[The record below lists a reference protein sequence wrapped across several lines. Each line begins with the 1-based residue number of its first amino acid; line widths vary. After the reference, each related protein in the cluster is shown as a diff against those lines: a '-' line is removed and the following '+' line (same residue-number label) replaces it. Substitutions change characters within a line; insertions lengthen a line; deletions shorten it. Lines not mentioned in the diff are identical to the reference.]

1 MGDSYDEDEGRLM
14 IDDAILDSTH
24 ASQTG
29 CAETSS
35 KATTYEKTVELTPS
49 SDDGEF
55 LLKPQQVLRCVES
68 HPVDPEPKPNF
79 YCESGVSKVVQGVH
93 RDDRLKMTIKRTQSP
108 VGSSGQFS
116 YLGEKHGDGPTR
128 SEDIS
133 KEEGEIDDEEET
145 GNNLHAQS
153 TAVNVQS
160 ETNWSGYQNTS
171 FEGGSTST
179 NKLRHGGQQQ
189 FDHHAVYSTPHS
201 STRQLAVNIPV
212 SSSVTSPG
220 PPNVTSSVTVEE
232 HNSRVLPAS
241 YPPQTQTVPK
251 ETQFGEDSSDLN
263 RQKIPGDGFKNTGAL
278 STPSNKARKKKRRA
292 SERDEHETCQASPSG
307 TSPSFNTV
315 TSQLGTNSAGVSLAK
330 KRKTNIRDR
339 STCVSVKS
347 VQTNDG
353 DIDIKVGSTHCLN
366 ISVLA
371 KASNYL
377 YYVTNWN
384 GHDLYGVL
392 GDGLPPL
399 QHTYVNRKCGGTST
413 ASNSGSGFDLFSSH
427 DKTNGGS
434 PSKQRLNAKRS
445 NRSSSVCPPNGF
457 PDIKPTG
464 RKGLVGN
471 VGRPSS
477 ASTSDVQSVG
487 GDLQDEERSQ
497 SPVSWFT
504 SGSNDPISALGSF
517 GIAADNSSS
526 HLRECILS
534 TMYSCPVAGCE
545 HRYDTQSQLAIHYH
559 THFVKEDGGKAIYV
573 ETMGTQTNSVIMKD
587 VAVDTDREITQIPT
601 VSSEVVPEVRN
612 SRNDAKNLHLVS
624 PKPKLSKTL
633 TNHEEQS
640 INELFKVV
648 TQKAEAGSGSAKA
661 DNKKVFSVR
670 SPKINAGTSKVY
682 GALLSGSNIINQN
695 EMPTALDAIR
705 KMVTNNSGEI
715 HSREHQSST
724 VISSSGI
731 LPSTSVSSTTPHGGA
746 ASPAFSDIS
755 DDAPTLEKEVTDKSE
770 ERSLDRI
777 KDLVNST
784 EKAPLEQLSLSIEDE
799 KMVTASKSG
808 IGSSTLLC
816 PVSTPITT
824 SGTTLAV
831 PREGLTCNLGFRR
844 FENTICFVEFALDP
858 SLSGSKKN
866 EMKTQSQAN
875 TIGSFSA
882 SFMDPSGLRHSSTIP
897 ISMPN
902 LSNAPSASVFA
913 QPYFMPFIT
922 PVSNAATPGM
932 SQSHTAKHKIHDLKT
947 NPPSLIPFQ
956 SKESSSIGQSCSV
969 VTSSNS
975 QSLSQGG
982 TGNVPATK
990 QAVHQQAGGQSG
1002 ASGNSFASIQPHA
1015 PGNSDRS
1022 ANTQNA
1028 PSSALNFMQHQQQQ
1042 QAYFAQL
1049 QQHQQMQYM
1058 QRFGAAFPMTGPPNS
1073 MNAVAQQA
1081 YEQQMAALHASFG
1094 YPGIFMPPSFPP
1106 K

>member
-1 MGDSYDEDEGRLM
+1 MNKKKMGDSYDEDEGRLM

-24 ASQTG
+24 SSQTG

-35 KATTYEKTVELTPS
+35 KTTTYEKTVELTPNS
-49 SDDGEF
+49 EDG
-55 LLKPQQVLRCVES
+55 VES

-79 YCESGVSKVVQGVH
+79 YCESGVSKVLQGVH

-108 VGSSGQFS
+108 INSGGQFS
-116 YLGEKHGDGPTR
+116 YLGEKRGDGSTR
-128 SEDIS
+128 SEDVS

-145 GNNLHAQS
+145 GNSLHAQS
-153 TAVNVQS
+153 TTVNVHQPA
-160 ETNWSGYQNTS
+160 NWPGYQSTGFEAGSAGTS
-171 FEGGSTST
+171 KF
-179 NKLRHGGQQQ
+179 RHGGQQQ
-189 FDHHAVYSTPHS
+189 FEHHALYSTPHS
-201 STRQLAVNIPV
+201 GTRQLAVNISV
-212 SSSVTSPG
+212 SSNVTSPG
-220 PPNVTSSVTVEE
+220 PANVTSSVTVEE
-232 HNSRVLPAS
+232 HNSHVLSAS
-241 YPPQTQTVPK
+241 YTPQIQTSTN
-251 ETQFGEDSSDLN
+251 EAQFGDDSADLD
-263 RQKIPGDGFKNTGAL
+263 RQNTAGVGLKNTGAH
-278 STPSNKARKKKRRA
+278 SSPCSKVRKKKRRV
-292 SERDEHETCQASPSG
+292 SERDDHETCRASPSN
-307 TSPSFNTV
+307 TVPSFNMAA
-315 TSQLGTNSAGVSLAK
+315 SQLGTTSAGASSSK
-330 KRKTNIRDR
+330 KKKPLQSIRDR

-353 DIDIKVGSTHCLN
+353 DIDLKVGSTHCLN

-399 QHTYVNRKCGGTST
+399 QHTYMSKKCGGMSAASST
-413 ASNSGSGFDLFSSH
+413 ASGFDLFSSH
-427 DKTNGGS
+427 EKTNGGS
-434 PSKQRLNAKRS
+434 PLKQRLNTKRS

-457 PDIKPTG
+457 SELKPAG
-464 RKGLVGN
+464 RKGLIGN

-504 SGSNDPISALGSF
+504 SGSNDPISALGSL
-517 GIAADNSSS
+517 GTVADNGSPQ
-526 HLRECILS
+526 LRECILS

-545 HRYDTQSQLAIHYH
+545 HRYDTQSQLAVHYH
-559 THFVKEDGGKAIYV
+559 MHFVKEDGGRAIYV
-573 ETMGTQTNSVIMKD
+573 ETVGTQTNLVATKD
-587 VAVDTDREITQIPT
+587 VAVDTDRELTQIRT
-601 VSSEVVPEVRN
+601 ISSEEIVPEVRKARADEN
-612 SRNDAKNLHLVS
+612 STHVVS

-640 INELFKVV
+640 ISELFKVV
-648 TQKAEAGSGSAKA
+648 TQKTESGSGAAKTER
-661 DNKKVFSVR
+661 KKTFAVK
-670 SPKINAGTSKVY
+670 SPKNTGTSKVY
-682 GALLSGSNIINQN
+682 DTLLSSNAANQN

-715 HSREHQSST
+715 HSREQQSTT

-731 LPSTSVSSTTPHGGA
+731 LPSISISSTTPHGGA

-755 DDAPTLEKEVTDKSE
+755 DDAPTLEKEVADKSE

-777 KDLVNST
+777 KELVNNT

-799 KMVTASKSG
+799 KMITVSKSV
-808 IGSSTLLC
+808 GSSTLLC
-816 PVSTPITT
+816 PISSSTTT
-824 SGTTLAV
+824 IATTLSI
-831 PREGLTCNLGFRR
+831 PRVSAEMNQGF
-844 FENTICFVEFALDP
+844 ASD
-858 SLSGSKKN
+858 GSKKN
-866 EMKTQSQAN
+866 ETKTQSQTN
-875 TIGSFSA
+875 TIGSFAS
-882 SFMDPSGLRHSSTIP
+882 SFMDPSGLRHASTIP
-897 ISMPN
+897 ISIPN

-913 QPYFMPFIT
+913 QPYFIPFMS
-922 PVSNAATPGM
+922 PSVSNSTTPGM
-932 SQSHTAKHKIHDLKT
+932 SQPHTSKHKIHDLKA

-956 SKESSSIGQSCSV
+956 SKESNSIGQSSSV
-969 VTSSNS
+969 VASSSS
-975 QSLSQGG
+975 QPLSQGG
-982 TGNVPATK
+982 TGNISTTK
-990 QAVHQQAGGQSG
+990 QAVHQQLGSQNA
-1002 ASGNSFASIQPHA
+1002 ASGNSFAGIQPHVSS
-1015 PGNSDRS
+1015 NSDRS
-1022 ANTQNA
+1022 ASAQNA
-1028 PSSALNFMQHQQQQ
+1028 QSSALNFMQHQQQQ

-1058 QRFGAAFPMTGPPNS
+1058 QRFGAAFPITGPPNS
-1073 MNAVAQQA
+1073 VNAVAQQA